1 MHDVRIDGQLV
12 GSLDMGTTKVSA
24 MLGMRQDGAVRIIG
38 IGTTPAEGLK
48 QGVVVD
54 IEKASGSVACAVAEA
69 EKMAGTSVR
78 QYNVGVAGEHILS
91 MNSRG
96 VVGIPGPD
104 PEIDRDDVARSLRAA
119 ADFSLPADR
128 EILHTLPQQYIIDN
142 QDGIREPSGMR
153 GTRLEARAHVVTAS
167 RAALDNIARTLD
179 NCHIDIGELVLEPL
193 ASSFSVVTD
202 DEREIGVM
210 LIDIGGGTTDVM
222 IYREDGVVASGVIG
236 IGGSNVTSDIA
247 YGLRTA
253 MRAAES
259 IKIEHGCA
267 LSSMAS
273 LDEQI
278 DVPGIGFREDKKVG
292 KHFLAGIIE
301 PRVNEL
307 FSLINDQ
314 ITKSEY
320 KKSLGAGVVL
330 TGGSSML
337 AGAQELAEQV
347 FDLPVRIG
355 TPIAVDGLTE
365 VVNHPKYATGVGLL
379 LYDDAWSAGRSERT
393 SSARW
398 WRTSVDHLR
407 KAIASFV

>member
-1 MHDVRIDGQLV
+1 MDTRLV

-24 MLGMRQDGAVRIIG
+24 MIGERQEAGIRIIG
-38 IGTTPAEGLK
+38 IGTTAAEGLK

-54 IEKASGSVACAVAEA
+54 IEKASRSIARAVDEA
-69 EKMAGTSVR
+69 EKMAGASVR
-78 QYNVGVAGEHILS
+78 EFNVGVAGEHILS

-96 VVGIPGPD
+96 VVGIPSSEG
-104 PEIDRDDVARSLRAA
+104 EISQEAVTRSLEAA
-119 ADFSLPADR
+119 ANFALPPDR
-128 EILHTLPQQYIIDN
+128 EILHTLPQQYIVDN
-142 QDGIREPSGMR
+142 QEGIREPAGMY
-153 GTRLEARAHVVTAS
+153 GMRLEARAHVVTAA
-167 RAALDNIARTLD
+167 RAALDNIAKSLD
-179 NCHIDIGELVLEPL
+179 NCHLDVGEFVLESL
-193 ASSFSVVTD
+193 ASSNAAITE

-222 IYREDGVVASGVIG
+222 IYRDVGVVASGVIG
-236 IGGSNVTSDIA
+236 IGGNNVTCDIA

-253 MRAAES
+253 MKTAEA
-259 IKIEHGCA
+259 IKIDHGHA

-273 LDEQI
+273 MHDQI
-278 DVPGIGFREDKKVG
+278 AVPDVGFREERRVG

-301 PRVNEL
+301 PRVTEL

-314 ITKSEY
+314 IGKNEY

-337 AGAQELAEQV
+337 AGTRELAEQI

-365 VVNHPKYATGVGLL
+365 VVNHPMYSTGVGLL
-379 LYDDAWSAGRSERT
+379 LYDGTLGAKRLERAPSAK
-393 SSARW
+393 W
-398 WRTSVDHLR
+398 WTQSFNHLR

>member
-1 MHDVRIDGQLV
+1 
-12 GSLDMGTTKVSA
+12 MGTTKVSA
-24 MLGMRQDGAVRIIG
+24 MLGIRQEDGVRIIG

-96 VVGIPGPD
+96 VVGIPGSD
-104 PEIDRDDVARSLRAA
+104 AEIGRDDVTRSLHAA
-119 ADFSLPADR
+119 ANFALPADR

-142 QDGIREPSGMR
+142 QEGIREPSGMY

-167 RAALDNIARTLD
+167 RAALDNVARSLD
-179 NCHIDIGELVLEPL
+179 NCHLDIGELVLEPL
-193 ASSFSVVTD
+193 ASSFSVITD

-222 IYREDGVVASGVIG
+222 IYRDDGVVASGVIG
-236 IGGSNVTSDIA
+236 IGGNNVTSDIA

-273 LDEQI
+273 LKDQI

-292 KHFLAGIIE
+292 RHFLAGIIE
-301 PRVNEL
+301 PRVTEL

-314 ITKSEY
+314 ITNGEY

-337 AGAQELAEQV
+337 AGARELAEQV

-355 TPIAVDGLTE
+355 TPIAVDGLSE
-365 VVNHPKYATGVGLL
+365 VVDHPKYATGVGLL
-379 LYDDAWSAGRSERT
+379 LYDGAWSAARSDRA
-393 SSARW
+393 SSAKW
-398 WRTSVDHLR
+398 WRQSVDHLR
-407 KAIASFV
+407 KAIAGFV

>member
-1 MHDVRIDGQLV
+1 MDVRINGPLI
-12 GSLDMGTTKVSA
+12 GSIDMGTTKVSA
-24 MLGMRQDGAVRIIG
+24 MLGERLGDSVRIIG
-38 IGTTPAEGLK
+38 FGMTGAEGLR

-54 IEKASGSVACAVAEA
+54 IEKATRSVATAVADA
-69 EKMAGTSVR
+69 ERMAGTSLR
-78 QYNVGVAGEHILS
+78 QFSVGVAGEHILS

-96 VVGIPGPD
+96 VVGIPNQD
-104 PEIDRDDVARSLRAA
+104 VEITREDVERSLSAA
-119 ADFSLPADR
+119 ANFALPTDR

-142 QDGIREPSGMR
+142 QDGIREPSGMY
-153 GTRLEARAHVVTAS
+153 GTRLESRAHVVTAS
-167 RAALDNIARTLD
+167 RAAMDNIAKTLD
-179 NCHIDIGELVLEPL
+179 NCHLEIDELVLEPL
-193 ASSFSVVTD
+193 ASSAAVISD

-210 LIDIGGGTTDVM
+210 LIDIGGGTTDVL

-236 IGGSNVTSDIA
+236 IGGNNITSDIA

-253 MRAAES
+253 VRAAEA

-267 LSSMAS
+267 LSSATS
-273 LDEQI
+273 LHEQI
-278 DVPGIGFREDKKVG
+278 DVPGIGFREEKKVG

-301 PRVNEL
+301 PRVKEL

-314 ITKSEY
+314 ITTSEY

-355 TPIAVDGLTE
+355 TPVAVDGLAE

-379 LYDDAWSAGRSERT
+379 LYDGVWSANRPDRAP
-393 SSARW
+393 SSKW
-398 WRTSVDHLR
+398 WRQSVTHLR
-407 KAIASFV
+407 KAIAGFI

>member
-1 MHDVRIDGQLV
+1 
-12 GSLDMGTTKVSA
+12 MGTTKVSA
-24 MLGMRQDGAVRIIG
+24 MLGIRQGRGVRIIG

-104 PEIDRDDVARSLRAA
+104 SEIDRDDVARSLNAA

-142 QDGIREPSGMR
+142 QDGIREPSGMC

-167 RAALDNIARTLD
+167 RAALDNIARALD
-179 NCHIDIGELVLEPL
+179 NCHIDIGEFVLEPL

-236 IGGSNVTSDIA
+236 IGGSNVTSDVA

-267 LSSMAS
+267 L
-273 LDEQI
+273 
-278 DVPGIGFREDKKVG
+278 
-292 KHFLAGIIE
+292 
-301 PRVNEL
+301 
-307 FSLINDQ
+307 
-314 ITKSEY
+314 
-320 KKSLGAGVVL
+320 
-330 TGGSSML
+330 
-337 AGAQELAEQV
+337 
-347 FDLPVRIG
+347 
-355 TPIAVDGLTE
+355 
-365 VVNHPKYATGVGLL
+365 
-379 LYDDAWSAGRSERT
+379 
-393 SSARW
+393 
-398 WRTSVDHLR
+398 
-407 KAIASFV
+407 